1 MVCRRSLMVSLLVS
15 VLVALTPLAYASPPD
30 PTYIS
35 GLWDDGDYDDVVIL
49 VAGASSIVD
58 VPAGYDHA
66 FMHAVPAVLPAAD
79 ALISSLPLCLRAARA
94 PPTA

>member
-49 VAGASSIVD
+49 AAWASFVVD
-58 VPAGYDHA
+58 IHAGYDLA
-66 FMHAVPAVLPAAD
+66 FVRVVLAVLPAAD

>member
-1 MVCRRSLMVSLLVS
+1 MCLRRNLIGSLLVAL
-15 VLVALTPLAYASPPD
+15 LVALTPLAYASPPD

-49 VAGASSIVD
+49 ATSASSMSDAQARYDLVLVHLD
-58 VPAGYDHA
+58 LVMPPAGD
-66 FMHAVPAVLPAAD
+66 VLIA
-79 ALISSLPLCLRAARA
+79 SCPLCLPSRA